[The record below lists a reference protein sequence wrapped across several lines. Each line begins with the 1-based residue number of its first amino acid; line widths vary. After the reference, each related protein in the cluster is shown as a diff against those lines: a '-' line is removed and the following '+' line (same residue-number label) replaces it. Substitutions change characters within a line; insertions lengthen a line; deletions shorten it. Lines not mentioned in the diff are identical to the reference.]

1 VSDGLKR
8 CREAEWVGEPSAE
21 ASGRIRGELH
31 RLLIRWELAED
42 VVGDA
47 VLIVAE
53 LLANVI
59 VHARTRYRLCVRL
72 RGLVLRVEM
81 SDSRV
86 GVPEARS
93 VNPTAGRITGLRL
106 INAVASRW
114 GWQEYATGKTVWVE
128 IFV

>member
-1 VSDGLKR
+1 VSDGWNR